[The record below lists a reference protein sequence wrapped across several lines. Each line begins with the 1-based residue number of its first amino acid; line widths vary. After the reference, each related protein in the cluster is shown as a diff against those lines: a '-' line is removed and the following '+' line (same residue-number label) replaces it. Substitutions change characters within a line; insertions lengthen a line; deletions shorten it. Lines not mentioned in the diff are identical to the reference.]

1 MTTPAGDARGL
12 VVNLADIDV
21 GGADGAVWSLPHDG
35 DLDANLVK
43 LAPGGEIASHRND
56 EVDVVLVVVSG
67 SGNLVIDGEAHQL
80 RPHRLAR
87 IGKGAERSLRAGPGG
102 LLYLSLHRARSGLR
116 ISPRPVADQS

>member
-1 MTTPAGDARGL
+1 MNPPAGDVRGL
-12 VVNLADIDV
+12 VVNLSDIDV

-43 LAPGGEIASHRND
+43 LAPGGEIVSHRND

-67 SGNLVIDGEAHQL
+67 SGDLVVDGESYPL

-87 IGKGAERSLRAGPGG
+87 ICKGAERSLRAGPGG

-116 ISPRPVADQS
+116 ISPRPVPDQA